1 MAVEARLRAEC
12 MQQPHD
18 AQNKGMAATSEKLAT
33 PAHAH
38 AWLSAQETIDRLY
51 EEVERSRRTG
61 AALSCLLVSLE
72 DEDELAREHGPQL
85 PAHALAYMGDALT
98 RQLRRYDRV
107 GRIGEGELLVL
118 LPGADERRAEIVA
131 RRSLGRLNAV
141 KLELDGRR
149 RTIGVAVGIAA
160 WESGTSPEQ
169 LLQRTRLAAGRPSGR
184 GDEDDAEL
192 ADGGDAARGLDDE
205 PSPAHS

>member
-1 MAVEARLRAEC
+1 
-12 MQQPHD
+12 
-18 AQNKGMAATSEKLAT
+18 MAATSEKLAT

-72 DEDELAREHGPQL
+72 DEDELARVHGPQL
-85 PAHALAYMGDALT
+85 PAQALAYMGEALT

-107 GRIGEGELLVL
+107 GKIDEGELLVL

-149 RTIGVAVGIAA
+149 HTIGVAVGIAA
-160 WESGTSPEQ
+160 WESGASPEQ
-169 LLQRTRLAAGRPSGR
+169 LLRRTRLAAGRPDERDR
-184 GDEDDAEL
+184 GPGAER
-192 ADGGDAARGLDDE
+192 ADGGEGGIGAGGGS
-205 PSPAHS
+205 SPAHS